1 MQFSFGNLLLLLIF
15 FLALASS
22 NHSVAIAAALVL
34 LMSLFHL
41 DRFLFPWLEAK
52 GIQLGVVILTVAILV
67 PLASGRI
74 TGQEVMATLQN
85 VRSLMAVLVGV
96 VVAYLAGKGVGLLA
110 SEPQIVTGLIVG
122 TIIGV
127 AFFKGVSVGPLIGS
141 GMLYFLFKLFKL

>member
-1 MQFSFGNLLLLLIF
+1 MQFSFGNLLLLVIF

-141 GMLYFLFKLFKL
+141 GMLYFLFKLFRL

>member
-1 MQFSFGNLLLLLIF
+1 MQFSFGNLLLLVIF